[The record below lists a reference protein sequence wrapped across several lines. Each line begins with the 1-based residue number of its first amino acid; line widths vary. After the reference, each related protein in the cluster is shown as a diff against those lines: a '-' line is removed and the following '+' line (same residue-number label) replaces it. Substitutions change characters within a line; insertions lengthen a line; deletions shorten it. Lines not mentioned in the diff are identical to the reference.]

1 MKNHSFF
8 AIIGLAAALGFGLPA
23 ASARSAAAGASVK
36 FGVCDW
42 TLGKSGD
49 PAALALAGK
58 LGFEGVQVS
67 LDPAG
72 DDLALMKEE
81 ARRAFLAA
89 AETTGVAIASFAIGK
104 LNDIPLKSDP
114 RAEKWLGQA
123 IDIGA
128 AMNVRRVL
136 VPFFGNGD
144 LRNDVKGVDAV
155 VAALRRLA
163 PKAEKAGI
171 VFALESYLSAD
182 ENLKIIER
190 VGSSAVRVYYDV
202 ANSAEVGLDIFKEI
216 PALGEKIVEFH
227 AKDNKDLYGKGAID
241 FPLVRKAMDEIAYAG
256 WFVFEGTQYPLGLEA
271 SLRYDLDFLK
281 SVYR

>member
-1 MKNHSFF
+1 MRKISWQMVL
-8 AIIGLAAALGFGLPA
+8 GLAIAVGLALPA
-23 ASARSAAAGASVK
+23 ASVPASAAGASVK

-72 DDLALMKEE
+72 EDLALMKEE
-81 ARRAFLAA
+81 ARRTFLAA

-114 RAEKWLGQA
+114 RAERWLEQA
-123 IDIGA
+123 CVIGA

-144 LRNDVKGVDAV
+144 LRNDAKGVDAV
-155 VAALRRLA
+155 VAVLKRLA

-182 ENLKIIER
+182 ENLKIIQR

-202 ANSAEVGLDIFKEI
+202 ANSSEVGLDIFKEI

-227 AKDNKDLYGKGAID
+227 AKDNMDLYGKGPID
-241 FPLVRKAMDEIAYAG
+241 FTRVRKAMDEIGYVG
-256 WFVFEGTQYPLGLEA
+256 WFVFEGTKYPLGLEA